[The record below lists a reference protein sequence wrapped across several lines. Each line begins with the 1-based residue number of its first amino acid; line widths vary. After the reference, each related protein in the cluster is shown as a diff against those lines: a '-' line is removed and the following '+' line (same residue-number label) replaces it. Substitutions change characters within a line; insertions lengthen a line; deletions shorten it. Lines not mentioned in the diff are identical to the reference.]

1 MQVIASTESSSKIQL
16 EMFELDLK
24 GEADLSINVGEE
36 LLEEETAEAKLRGP
50 KHGKHLGINT

>member
-36 LLEEETAEAKLRGP
+36 LLEEETAKAKL
-50 KHGKHLGINT
+50 